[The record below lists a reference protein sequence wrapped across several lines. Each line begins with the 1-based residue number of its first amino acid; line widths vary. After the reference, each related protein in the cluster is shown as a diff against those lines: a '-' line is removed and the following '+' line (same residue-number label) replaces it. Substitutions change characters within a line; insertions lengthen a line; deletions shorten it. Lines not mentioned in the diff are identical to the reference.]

1 MHVHIHA
8 LLQSLE
14 THTFIV
20 LSCPSL
26 IYYSLPLFLALSL
39 YVISRLCQL
48 SICDLALCLLPAS
61 IILGMYCICV
71 YVWVKCVKGV
81 FAKFTS

>member
-1 MHVHIHA
+1 MHDVHVHA

-14 THTFIV
+14 IHTFIV
-20 LSCPSL
+20 LSCPAL

-48 SICDLALCLLPAS
+48 SMCDLALCLLPAS
-61 IILGMYCICV
+61 IIVGMFCIV
-71 YVWVKCVKGV
+71 YVCVKCV